1 MHWRI
6 TVEAVDP
13 IGDGYSKEFLVEKS
27 LDDLTEGRLGCSI
40 EDGKTI
46 MAQIQKAVVE
56 RELDLWVRYRRVCQ
70 TCGGKLPI
78 KDYQKRTILT
88 VFGSV
93 PVTYPRLLVCQKCS
107 PWSSLTL
114 SPATEICPDRAT
126 PELLE
131 ISASLG
137 ARMSYREA
145 SDILSTFLPCHLSR
159 KFTTLRHRT
168 LAIGKRVDNAERNR
182 LWHESLNY
190 RDRAQLEL
198 NMEGDK
204 AREIIFSVDTAHIP
218 LFKRYGGRTFEAVV
232 GHCGRGGRGDTPGP
246 VFAFEGTHPAELK
259 STATLAL
266 SDQGYAGRGE
276 ITVIS
281 DGAKCLKRLA
291 KMLPQPV
298 TYILDWFHIA
308 MKIQPL
314 AQLAATAPVHMSS
327 FEQNIDRIKWRL
339 WNGQVERALSLV
351 DRVRMEL
358 SGNTHPSLWAKRA
371 DKLLE
376 TLGTYIAGN
385 QSSVINYA
393 VRYRAA
399 QRIATSPAEA
409 SENALVAKR
418 FVKKQQMRWSRTGAH
433 YLLKVRAAMLNGNLS
448 ERTRFDPPANRA
460 SGRLAKIFEPTPPLL
475 KAA

>member
-168 LAIGKRVDNAERNR
+168 LAIGKRVDNAERNW

-298 TYILDWFHIA
+298 THILDWFHVA

-327 FEQNIDRIKWRL
+327 FEQNTDRIKWRL
-339 WNGQVERALSLV
+339 WNGQVERALSRRSRSNGV
-351 DRVRMEL
+351 I
-358 SGNTHPSLWAKRA
+358 GQHPSKPLGKTCRQTSRDLGDLHRGKPELGHQLCRPIPGGTAHCDVTCGSKRERSRG
-371 DKLLE
+371 E
-376 TLGTYIAGN
+376 TICKKATN
-385 QSSVINYA
+385 A
-393 VRYRAA
+393 VVTNRCSLSAEGPGCHA
-399 QRIATSPAEA
+399 QWKPVGK
-409 SENALVAKR
+409 N
-418 FVKKQQMRWSRTGAH
+418 
-433 YLLKVRAAMLNGNLS
+433 KV
-448 ERTRFDPPANRA
+448 
-460 SGRLAKIFEPTPPLL
+460 
-475 KAA
+475 